1 MLLQRKPYQEG
12 VDKMGRYSVLWS
24 LTKHKMMMECET
36 KYVLNYYFAKRGEY
50 ETKPQLLQ
58 LAWRL
63 KNMTNVYL
71 LIGNQIHQEIE
82 SEIRTLFET
91 GEFLNASKIKK
102 ALYKNIE
109 GIYKKAERGLE
120 RWYKDPTANS
130 MLFEIYYDSSRLKE
144 EVKQF
149 IRRKVDSCVDGF
161 INSFTLNEK
170 IYSGKLKI
178 MESEKY
184 RSFMLDGIK
193 VNLSADLIYFDTDC
207 NEWGIVDWKSGKES
221 AFDPLQLSIYGMY
234 AESIYGANVNDL
246 IVTNEY
252 LEDGKNKS
260 YKVDSS
266 EFKEVKTLIKQSADR
281 IMKLEENISVSEE
294 DVMDAFPKS
303 QNKKVC
309 ERCNFKAI
317 CLENYRD
324 KHINHFLDGIGKN
337 RRNKDVETIDIELM
351 RELVYNGMPVD
362 HEIEVFLEESL
373 YETEE
378 SYSYKL
384 ERFSEYLSR

>member
-1 MLLQRKPYQEG
+1 ML
-12 VDKMGRYSVLWS
+12 
-24 LTKHKMMMECET
+24 MECET
-36 KYVLNYYFAKRGEY
+36 KYVLNYYLAKRGEF
-50 ETKPQLLQ
+50 ETKPPLLQ

-71 LIGNQIHQEIE
+71 LIGDQIHQEIE
-82 SEIRTLFET
+82 SEIRTLLET
-91 GEFLNASKIKK
+91 GELLNAKKIKE
-102 ALYKNIE
+102 ALNKNIE
-109 GIYKKAERGLE
+109 EIYKKAERGLE

-149 IRRKVDSCVDGF
+149 IRRKVDTCVDGF

-170 IYSGKLKI
+170 IYSGKLQI

-184 RSFMLDGIK
+184 RSFMLEAIK
-193 VNLSADLIYFDTDC
+193 VNLSADLIYFDTNC

-221 AFDPLQLSIYGMY
+221 AFDPIQLAIYGMY
-234 AESIYGANVNDL
+234 AEATYGANVNDL

-252 LEDGKNKS
+252 LEDGKNKC

-266 EFKEVKTLIKQSADR
+266 EFKEVKTMIKQSADR
-281 IMKLEENISVSEE
+281 IMKLEESLSVRDG
-294 DVMDAFPKS
+294 DVMDIFPKTEN
-303 QNKKVC
+303 QKVC

-324 KHINHFLDGIGKN
+324 RHINNFLVGIGKKS
-337 RRNKDVETIDIELM
+337 RNKEVEMIDIELM
-351 RELVYNGMPVD
+351 RELVFNGMPVE
-362 HEIEVFLEESL
+362 HEVEVFLEESP
-373 YETEE
+373 YGTEE
-378 SYSYKL
+378 SYTYKL
-384 ERFSEYLSR
+384 ERFSEYLSGY